1 MLFYTHVCGY
11 RRDSD
16 ADATRGGSRSCAVAR
31 ADERGSGRLRL
42 VRQNTPLSDTV
53 HPAHGVAGPSRCFS
67 STVWPTSCRTTNLI
81 SISFSQRCMLPS
93 TIQRLRSS
101 PTWRYAFLAGV
112 ASLPLTLALN
122 WQDPS
127 GVWDVSGVALAAL
140 AAGYLAKRHG
150 LESTSVGFRTGA
162 IGSLPVLWSVP
173 SVITYVLG
181 LSQPTWFTV
190 LSVVMLAVFVPL
202 VLGFA
207 AVIGALSGRLGGWL
221 AAKSGHPRQPVNAS
235 R

>member
-1 MLFYTHVCGY
+1 M
-11 RRDSD
+11 S
-16 ADATRGGSRSCAVAR
+16 
-31 ADERGSGRLRL
+31 
-42 VRQNTPLSDTV
+42 
-53 HPAHGVAGPSRCFS
+53 
-67 STVWPTSCRTTNLI
+67 
-81 SISFSQRCMLPS
+81 PS

-101 PTWRYAFLAGV
+101 PTWRYALLAGV
-112 ASLPLTLALN
+112 ASFPLTLALN

-162 IGSLPVLWSVP
+162 IGSLPVLWSIP
-173 SVITYVLG
+173 DVITYVLG
-181 LSQPTWFTV
+181 LAQPTWVTV
-190 LSVVMLAVFVPL
+190 LSVVMLAVFAPL

-207 AVIGALSGRLGGWL
+207 AAIGALSGRLGGWL

-235 R
+235 P

>member
-1 MLFYTHVCGY
+1 M
-11 RRDSD
+11 S
-16 ADATRGGSRSCAVAR
+16 
-31 ADERGSGRLRL
+31 
-42 VRQNTPLSDTV
+42 
-53 HPAHGVAGPSRCFS
+53 
-67 STVWPTSCRTTNLI
+67 
-81 SISFSQRCMLPS
+81 PS

-101 PTWRYAFLAGV
+101 PIWRCAFLSGV
-112 ASLPLTLALN
+112 ASFPLTLALN

-127 GVWDVSGVALAAL
+127 GAWDLSGVALAAL

-162 IGSLPVLWSVP
+162 IGSLPMLWSVP
-173 SVITYVLG
+173 RFITYILG
-181 LSQPTWFTV
+181 LAQPTWVTV
-190 LSVVMLAVFVPL
+190 SFVVILMLFVPL
-202 VLGFA
+202 ALGFA